1 MLLKSL
7 KPEVIVELFAA
18 MLLERKIVLVKA
30 EIGDIALIMQALICL
45 MNPFKWHFTIITYL
59 DDNMVDFLD
68 APVPYLI
75 GVSSK
80 MWYCVR
86 QVRDLGPDT
95 MIYDIDRQILIQ
107 KPEDIPSMPQGQELT
122 KNLKKLIS
130 EPIAPAPMH
139 TGKY

>member
-18 MLLERKIVLVKA
+18 MLLERKVVLVKA

-86 QVRDLGPDT
+86 QVRELGPDT
-95 MIYDIDRQILIQ
+95 MIYDIDRQILV
-107 KPEDIPSMPQGQELT
+107 
-122 KNLKKLIS
+122 
-130 EPIAPAPMH
+130 
-139 TGKY
+139 